1 MPTTPR
7 DLFGAAPPSVLAILL
22 KLTSNILSS
31 PDEPKYRTLKRSNKA
46 ISSKVL
52 SNPGGAAWLAALG
65 FVGDGDELAT
75 AIADPVLTAVHAAL
89 NAAVAATRVTRVCG
103 AQGWVVHGLA
113 LEFGD
118 GTRSGAFLE
127 NDSRR
132 MNLMDD
138 HGLLR
143 RGGKVEFLQPGERIV
158 AVRGHHSSM
167 GYLCG
172 GITLLLSSN
181 RTIAFVG
188 ENANVFGAPFEFAVP
203 PDDELSDVRFAD
215 GKCVG
220 VVLRSEVTAVATP
233 ATPSPASGAAA
244 AGGTGPP
251 PRVLN
256 SVRELQVWDPATAS
270 EPPVVRPP
278 SAPRAPLPTRPRVL
292 HCHDCR
298 GGYNDCADGKYL
310 RCFSGW
316 DATDA
321 FCYFGHNLVSMPPAV
336 WVAACHARG
345 VPCLGTLITEGGGEA
360 ADEQARLL
368 ADVDTC
374 VDKLCALCEHFQFD
388 GWLVNFESPLR
399 GGRAQTAA
407 VVDFLATLS
416 ICLRQRL
423 GAQSLVIY
431 YDALDADGQV
441 RYQNALT
448 PANRPFFDACD
459 GIFTNYWW
467 GAPQLQQSAAQAAAA
482 GAAVGVGGRQHD
494 VFCGVDLFARNTSYG
509 AGPACAVPCR
519 AARAAG
525 LSLALF
531 APGWSV
537 ECGAAAQCD
546 TDAEAAA
553 ADEQFWA
560 ALGVRALFRPS

>member
-1 MPTTPR
+1 MSNTPR
-7 DLFGAAPPSVLAILL
+7 ELFGAAPPSVLAILL

-89 NAAVAATRVTRVCG
+89 KAAVAATRVTRVCG

-215 GKCVG
+215 GK
-220 VVLRSEVTAVATP
+220 
-233 ATPSPASGAAA
+233 
-244 AGGTGPP
+244 
-251 PRVLN
+251 
-256 SVRELQVWDPATAS
+256 
-270 EPPVVRPP
+270 
-278 SAPRAPLPTRPRVL
+278 APLPTRPRVL

-423 GAQSLVIY
+423 GAQSLAIY

-482 GAAVGVGGRQHD
+482 GAAVGAGGRQHD

>member
-1 MPTTPR
+1 MATKT
-7 DLFGAAPPSVLAILL
+7 DGFAAAPPSVLAILL
-22 KLTSNILSS
+22 KLASNILSS

-46 ISSKVL
+46 ISKVL

-75 AIADPVLTAVHAAL
+75 AIAVPVLTTVHAAL

-138 HGLLR
+138 AGLLR

-172 GITLLLSSN
+172 GITLVLSSR

-203 PDDELSDVRFAD
+203 SDDELADVRFAD

-220 VVLRSEVTAVATP
+220 VVLRSEVTAVAASATASP
-233 ATPSPASGAAA
+233 ATREAS
-244 AGGTGPP
+244 GGTGPP

-256 SVRELQVWDPATAS
+256 SVRELQMWAPATAS

-278 SAPRAPLPTRPRVL
+278 SAPRAPLPARPRVL

-360 ADEQARLL
+360 ANEQARLL

-399 GGRAQTAA
+399 GGGAQTAA
-407 VVDFLATLS
+407 VVDFLATLR

-482 GAAVGVGGRQHD
+482 GAAVGAGGRQHD